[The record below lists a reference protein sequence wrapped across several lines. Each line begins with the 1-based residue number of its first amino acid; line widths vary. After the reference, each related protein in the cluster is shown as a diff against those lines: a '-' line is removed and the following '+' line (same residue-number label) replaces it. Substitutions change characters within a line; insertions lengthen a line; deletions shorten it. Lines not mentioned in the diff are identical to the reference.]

1 MRRELLVLILFASSA
16 LSVSFSAYAE
26 RARFVAAKAV
36 WPKDRA
42 TEKNLFV
49 GFRAVI
55 EPTGE
60 APVVL
65 RLTASSLYRASVN
78 GRFVGYG
85 PARAPHGHFRVDE
98 WDITPYVVPGP
109 NVVAIEV
116 AGYNV
121 NSFYTLDA
129 PSFLQAEAV
138 SDGKVL
144 AATGGEDAPFEARI
158 LDERIQKVQRYSFM
172 RAFSE
177 AYRPTPGDD
186 AWKTNPA
193 WKTDPAAAF
202 PAVTCAE
209 PTGTRRLLPRRVP
222 YPRFAVRSPLRH
234 VSHGTIRTGIK
245 VGKLYKDR
253 ALTGIGPKLGG
264 YREKELEVTPFL
276 ELQTIASTPTAQ
288 LNRRIGP
295 RHKVR
300 LRPRSYRILDFGTNL
315 TGFVGATVTCRT
327 KTRLFVT
334 FDEVLTDGDV
344 NFRRLGCVNIVSYEL
359 APGRYKLE
367 SFEAYTLRYLK
378 LIVLEGDCTVE
389 NVSLREYANPDV
401 REAHFAASDAR
412 LNRLFEAGR
421 ETFRQNAVDVFM
433 DCPSRERGGYLCDSF
448 FTARVA
454 YDLAGTTPVEQNF
467 FEAYLLPETFAFLPD
482 GMLPMC
488 YPADHNDGLFIPN
501 WALWFIVQLEEYLAR
516 SGDRETVDALRPRV
530 LKLLDYFK
538 PFRNADGLLEKL
550 DGWVFVEWSEAN
562 KFTQDVNYPANMLYA
577 AALDAAARLYD
588 MPTLARDAETIRN
601 VVREQSFDG
610 TFFVDNAERTRG
622 RLRPTRNRSEV
633 CQYYAFYF
641 DVATPDTH
649 PELWRTLCEQF
660 GPQRAQ
666 TGAFPDVHAANSFI
680 GNMLRVEVLSRYGKC
695 RRILDESVE
704 YLMYMAERTGT
715 LWENTGAYASCNHGF
730 ASHIVHT
737 LYRDVLGLYRVDSV
751 RKEITLRF
759 ADVGL
764 DWCEGRVPTPDGPV
778 SLRWTTEKNSL
789 TYRLDMPAG
798 YTVKV
803 ENLGTRTLMRQP

>member
-1 MRRELLVLILFASSA
+1 MKRELLVLILFAFGA

-26 RARFVAAKAV
+26 RARFAAAKAV
-36 WPKDRA
+36 WPKGRA
-42 TEKNLFV
+42 KEKNLFV
-49 GFRAVI
+49 GFRAI
-55 EPTGE
+55 LKPGGD

-98 WDITPYVVPGP
+98 WDITPHLVAGP
-109 NVVAIEV
+109 NVIAVEV

-129 PSFLQAEAV
+129 PSFLQAEIV

-144 AATGGEDAPFEARI
+144 AATGGEGASFEARI

-177 AYRPTPGDD
+177 AYRPTPGD
-186 AWKTNPA
+186 A

-202 PAVTCAE
+202 PATKCTELAGV
-209 PTGTRRLLPRRVP
+209 RRLLPRRVP

-234 VSHGTIRTGIK
+234 VSHGTIQTGIK
-245 VGKLYKDR
+245 VRKLYKDR
-253 ALTGIGPKLGG
+253 GLTGIGPKLGG
-264 YREKELEVTPFL
+264 YREKELEVVPFL
-276 ELQTIASTPTAQ
+276 ELQTIASTPTTQ
-288 LNRRIGP
+288 LNRRVSP

-300 LRPRSYRILDFGTNL
+300 LPARSYRILDFGTNL
-315 TGFVGATVTCRT
+315 TGFVGATVTCRK
-327 KTRLFVT
+327 KTRLFIT

-344 NFRRLGCVNIVSYEL
+344 DFRRLGCVNIVTYEL
-359 APGRYKLE
+359 APGRYRLE

-401 REAHFAASDAR
+401 WEAHFAASDPR

-433 DCPSRERGGYLCDSF
+433 DCPSRERGGYLCDAF

-454 YDLAGTTPVEQNF
+454 YDLAGTTPVEHNF
-467 FEAYLLPETFAFLPD
+467 FEAYLLPEKFAFLPD

-516 SGDRETVDALRPRV
+516 SGDRDTVDALRPRV

-538 PFRNADGLLEKL
+538 PFRNTNGLLEKL
-550 DGWVFVEWSEAN
+550 DGWVFIEWSKAN
-562 KFTQDVNYPANMLYA
+562 KFTQDVNYPSNMLYA
-577 AALDAAARLYD
+577 AALAAVARMYD
-588 MPTLARDAETIRN
+588 RPKLARDAEKIRN
-601 VVREQSFDG
+601 VIRKQSFDG
-610 TFFVDNAERTRG
+610 TFFVDNAERKGG

-633 CQYYAFYF
+633 CQYYAFFF
-641 DVATPDTH
+641 DVATPRTH
-649 PELWRTLCEQF
+649 PELWRTLCERF

-666 TGAFPDVHAANSFI
+666 TGAYADVHATNSFI

-695 RRILDESVE
+695 RQILDESLDS
-704 YLMYMAERTGT
+704 LMYMAERTGT

-737 LYRDVLGLYRVDSV
+737 LYRDVLGLYRLDIV
-751 RKEITLRF
+751 RKQITLRF

-778 SLRWTTEKNSL
+778 ALRWRLENNRL
-789 TYRLDMPAG
+789 IYRLDTPAG

-803 ENLGTRTLMRQP
+803 QGLGKLNVVREQ